1 MGNKII
7 KELQKDYK
15 ESMLEKD
22 SLRVG
27 LIQMI
32 RANIQNH
39 IRDNKIAEETISV
52 EDVNMIIG
60 RELKQQKDS
69 LEAFEKGGRDDLANE
84 TKTRIII
91 LESYLP
97 EQLTEI
103 EIEDIIQE
111 TLKELGI
118 QKMTNKEKGIL
129 MKTLMPKI
137 KGKADGKLVNN
148 IIENILKQ

>member
-27 LIQMI
+27 LIQMV

-39 IRDNKIAEETISV
+39 IRDNKLTEETISV

-69 LEAFEKGGRDDLANE
+69 LEAFEKGKREDLANE
-84 TKTRIII
+84 TKVRIII

-97 EQLTEI
+97 KQLTEEEI
-103 EIEDIIQE
+103 EIVVKE
-111 TLKELGI
+111 TLNELGI
-118 QKMTNKEKGIL
+118 EKMTNKERGLL
-129 MKTLMPKI
+129 MKSLMPKI
-137 KGKADGKLVNN
+137 KGRADGKLVNKVV
-148 IIENILKQ
+148 ENIKNK